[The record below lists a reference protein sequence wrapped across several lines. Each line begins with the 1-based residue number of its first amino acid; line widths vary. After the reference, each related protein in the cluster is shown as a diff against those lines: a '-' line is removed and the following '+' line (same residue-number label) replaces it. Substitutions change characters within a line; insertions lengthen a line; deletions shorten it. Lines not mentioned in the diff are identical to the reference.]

1 MQGDGMAV
9 VVKTVGASGQIS
21 LGKKYAGR
29 TVIIEQ
35 IEEGV
40 WNVKTAQIIPDN
52 ELWLYSEHE
61 SAKLEEAI
69 RWAEEHPPMETDL
82 SVLEQ
87 QVEAGTKP

>member
-1 MQGDGMAV
+1 MAV

-29 TVIIEQ
+29 TVVIEQ

-52 ELWLYSEHE
+52 ELWLHSEHE

-87 QVEAGTKP
+87 QVEAGAKP